1 MTNIKG
7 LGNSITPDLGGLPQK
22 TNVNPQEFRDLLKA
36 KSEEI
41 SAGGVGGPGTLKFSN
56 HAMDRIR
63 QRGLSFTKAE
73 MTQLQDALSK
83 AQSKGSKDSL
93 IIMDDKAL
101 IVSVKDKT
109 VVTVMGKD
117 QLKENVFT
125 NIDSTIMI

>member
-1 MTNIKG
+1 MTSIKG
-7 LGNSITPDLGGLPQK
+7 LNNSLTPELGGLQPK
-22 TNVNPQEFRDLLKA
+22 TTGDGQEFRDLLKA
-36 KSEEI
+36 KTLEREGL
-41 SAGGVGGPGTLKFSN
+41 SAGAAGALKFSN

-63 QRGLSFTKAE
+63 QRGLSFSKTE
-73 MTQLQDALSK
+73 MTQLQEAVVK

-109 VVTVMGKD
+109 VVTVMGKE

-125 NIDSTIMI
+125 NIDSTIML